1 MGFDGLPEAV
11 PSELWSRYQTQSWP
25 PLSLCPFDPI
35 LLTSRARLRYVKS
48 LPTKMLSSHS
58 VKIKTTKN
66 HKKRV
71 RKAQTCLFSQVTK
84 IPKEPNYF

>member
-58 VKIKTTKN
+58 VKIQTT
-66 HKKRV
+66 KKRV